1 MLRRKVEVFAPTDGI
16 LKVMRDTDERSRRGI
31 DYSKPDGLEVAYP
44 LDYRRVRVSSRDVEL
59 ADAFGTAISAKV
71 ECRRAPDLAPDMD
84 VVMDGKVFELTRME
98 DRGRTCWLWL
108 ADIQCDGVVELLQE
122 ATTRDS
128 HGIPQEP
135 ASATV
140 PVPVYCRT
148 VQASAKRA
156 IAQGID
162 MQRPA
167 LQLRLRTCDY
177 AGERRL
183 KRNGVTYT
191 IDESEGHGRW
201 IDLTCSRKVADR

>member
-1 MLRRKVEVFAPTDGI
+1 MLRRKSEVFAPTDGRLTVTRETSER
-16 LKVMRDTDERSRRGI
+16 LKRGI
-31 DYSKPDGLEVAYP
+31 DYSGMSGLEEAYP

-84 VVMDGKVFELTRME
+84 VILDGKMFELTRIE

-140 PVPVYCRT
+140 PVYCRT

-156 IAQGID
+156 VAQGID

-167 LQLRLRTCDY
+167 LQLRLRACDY